1 MSSSNPSDLPPELQ
15 KKRKLTLPQV
25 AELTSVSEDTIRRRY
40 SHLIDKLSP
49 RRDGMSVENALSI
62 GSMPK
67 DAA

>member
-15 KKRKLTLPQV
+15 PKRKLTLAQV
-25 AELTSVSEDTIRRRY
+25 AELTSLSEDTIRRRY
-40 SHLIDKLSP
+40 SHLICELSP

-62 GSMPK
+62 GSPK

>member
-1 MSSSNPSDLPPELQ
+1 MSSPHSSGLPPELQ

-25 AELTSVSEDTIRRRY
+25 AELTSLSEDTIRRRY

-62 GSMPK
+62 GSLPE
-67 DAA
+67 DAT